1 MTSSVQ
7 LRRRVVSNP
16 NVHQIKV
23 GSPDGAIFWVPESI
37 PVDQPGAF
45 TRPSCPSQ
53 LISFL
58 H

>member
-7 LRRRVVSNP
+7 LRRRAVSNP

-23 GSPDGAIFWVPESI
+23 GSPDGPIFWVLDSI
-37 PVDQPGAF
+37 RLDQPRAF
-45 TRPSCPSQ
+45 TRPSCCLQS
-53 LISFL
+53 ISFL